1 MKKYYPIIVF
11 LSALGFNF
19 TLAQTSAGNAL
30 NLDGVDQYASPNTAN
45 VSGMSEGT
53 IEMWFSADIWNT
65 FNTLWA
71 GGIGHPGANGDLAR
85 FASHTTGGN
94 DAVLFGFFAGG
105 WQWANSGI
113 TPTPSQWIH
122 VAATWSAD
130 GIKIYVN
137 GTLEGS
143 NSYNG
148 SLPSYSIELISASS
162 WGDYLDGQI
171 DELRFWNVVRDSAQI
186 NSTMLDTLSADYYLS
201 SDSGLIAYYR
211 MEMFED
217 LGINGDGADDLRDLS
232 VNANHM
238 DTYGDPTLKVSG
250 AFIITGVEKTSNEIP
265 NHYSLNQNYPNPF
278 NPSTTITFTLP
289 VNEIVSLSVYNMLGE
304 EIQILQKGFLEA
316 GMYSYNFNAKE
327 LPSGVY
333 FYRLVTPVRSE
344 NRKMLLIK

>member
-85 FASHTTGGN
+85 FASHALGGN

-278 NPSTTITFTLP
+278 NPSTTINYSIPELSFVTLKIYNVLGSEVATL
-289 VNEIVSLSVYNMLGE
+289 VNEEKPIGNYKVKFDATV
-304 EIQILQKGFLEA
+304 
-316 GMYSYNFNAKE
+316 
-327 LPSGVY
+327 LPSGIY
-333 FYRLVTPVRSE
+333 FYKLQAGNFVETK
-344 NRKMLLIK
+344 KMILLK